1 MGLLPLEF
9 SDCMLDS
16 PYFRENLKA
25 HEKQMEQTYADLK
38 TIRKEIQDVVD
49 AAKALSK
56 AKRSLASSLSTFQVR
71 NASNLS
77 IYKSFVFTTTK
88 HHLCMS
94 IELSN
99 KYWVTKK
106 ANLCFD

>member
-1 MGLLPLEF
+1 
-9 SDCMLDS
+9 
-16 PYFRENLKA
+16 
-25 HEKQMEQTYADLK
+25 MEQTYADLK

-77 IYKSFVFTTTK
+77 I
-88 HHLCMS
+88 
-94 IELSN
+94 
-99 KYWVTKK
+99 
-106 ANLCFD
+106 

>member
-88 HHLCMS
+88 HFIYLLSYRTS
-94 IELSN
+94 I
-99 KYWVTKK
+99 
-106 ANLCFD
+106 A